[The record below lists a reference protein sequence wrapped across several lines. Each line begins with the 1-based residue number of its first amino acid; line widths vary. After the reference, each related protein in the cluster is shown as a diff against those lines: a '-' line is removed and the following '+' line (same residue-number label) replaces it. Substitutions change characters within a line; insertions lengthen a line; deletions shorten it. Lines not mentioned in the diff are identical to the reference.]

1 MAYSFQFFNSLLRKG
16 VLFFSASIMAVTV
29 INAAAS
35 SAPSNAVSTAVVVYP
50 YSEKTRGQL
59 SITTKETL
67 KEDKPF
73 NVMESFHAF
82 YSKLEHTAAFRDFVA
97 KKMKEQSFQNSLGDK
112 FDYSFLTGSVDMP
125 ENLRETLKQFQA
137 SGYKDYVQNLACF
150 TGGGAKGLMEII
162 TVVMI
167 EELLNSL
174 SDDKKEEI
182 YNRRVEKYWKA
193 NQELQGE
200 QKKTAIEVKIKE
212 DKYIYFQDV
221 VDYFAGTSTGSIIA
235 CGLAYMSPVIKDDG
249 SIAGFKR
256 YKAHEVAQLYYRHLP
271 EIFKYNGIINPFLPI
286 SLWAKYDKRNLREM
300 LRTFFSDKTF
310 LQAFAYNN
318 VCVALS
324 EVAHEGTT
332 LSVASGN
339 KALCLN
345 EDEVNFWK
353 NISVAQ
359 AVEGSSSAP
368 TFFAGRNASSID
380 DKNEADDFTAIES
393 VAGRRFVDGGLC
405 ANSLVD
411 HVTTQIAL
419 IPNNIVNVISFG
431 AGSKH
436 SSQSEDFRE
445 INGGAGEAFGQLKGR
460 VGGQILEAHKKVFG
474 LLEKGGIRSLTHI
487 NPILL
492 DGMELD
498 SITTL
503 FIEQCFNQTKKE
515 LSVLFLKKIM
525 EQLLDFI
532 TNALLPDFDFEKIWY
547 KTYLKIVL
555 IDFGKEKIVSEINPE
570 SPVSQTCF
578 AQSCNDDSISQ
589 SKWLRIYIERIEK
602 ENPENLVHILHAV
615 VKEDPYGQFN
625 SEQNHDA
632 RVGQLKDWLTVLYQ
646 NMKKNDGE
654 KLSQEEAEK
663 KAKEL
668 CEKVKKH
675 IQDNATFEYKAFRFL
690 LPADLENLRGLK
702 GKEPTEHAKIL
713 ADIFKN
719 HKINYHTDVFFI
731 SVIETY
737 IKVVYEGEK
746 VKNIE
751 ELVNALNAKIQGWA
765 KKFVSFVSSYAAQ
778 TQRASVFQ
786 TCLENYN
793 KEIERQERIKAAND
807 ADRHQVIRKEEEA
820 REKETKKLVG
830 AIQAA
835 KQQSAV
841 QSANTALNANND
853 DDGDSEH
860 LAAASNGHGN
870 GQNHAQVYTFTN
882 LPIGNAGN
890 TLGIGATPELLVA
903 LKSMMSSLPQDVDN
917 DL

>member
-16 VLFFSASIMAVTV
+16 VLFFSASIMVVNV
-29 INAAAS
+29 IDAAAS

-82 YSKLEHTAAFRDFVA
+82 YSKLQHTAAFRDFVA

-182 YNRRVEKYWKA
+182 YNRRVEKYWKV
-193 NQELQGE
+193 NPKPDDE
-200 QKKTAIEVKIKE
+200 QKKTAIEGKIKE
-212 DKYIYFQDV
+212 DEYIYFQDV

-235 CGLAYMSPVIKDDG
+235 CGLAYMSPVIKVGG

-271 EIFKYNGIINPFLPI
+271 EIFKYNGIISPFLPV
-286 SLWAKYDKRNLREM
+286 LWAKYDKHNLREM

-318 VCVALS
+318 LCVALS
-324 EVAHEGTT
+324 EVTHEGTT

-339 KALCLN
+339 EALCLN
-345 EDEVNFWK
+345 QDDAKFWK
-353 NISVAQ
+353 GISVAQ

-368 TFFAGRNASSID
+368 TFFAGRNANSID
-380 DKNEADDFTAIES
+380 EKNDADGFTTIES
-393 VAGRRFVDGGLC
+393 VESRRFVDGGLC

-445 INGGAGEAFGQLKGR
+445 INGGAGEAFGQVKGR

-492 DGMELD
+492 DGMGLD

-515 LSVLFLKKIM
+515 LSVIFLNKIM

-532 TNALLPDFDFEKIWY
+532 PNALLPNFDFEKIWY

-555 IDFGKEKIVSEINPE
+555 IDFGKEKIVSESNPA

-589 SKWLRIYIERIEK
+589 SKWLKLYTERIEQ
-602 ENPENLVHILHAV
+602 ENPESLVHILHAI

-625 SEQNHDA
+625 AGDTQEA
-632 RVGQLKDWLTVLYQ
+632 KIEQLKNWLTVLYQ

-654 KLSQEEAEK
+654 EHSKEEAEK

-675 IQDNATFEYKAFRFL
+675 IQDNSDFEYKAFRFL
-690 LPADLENLRGLK
+690 LPANLENLRTLK
-702 GKEPTEHAKIL
+702 GKNAEEHAKIL
-713 ADIFKN
+713 ADIFEKHNVN
-719 HKINYHTDVFFI
+719 HHTDIFFI

-737 IKVVYEGEK
+737 IKVVYEGKKIE
-746 VKNIE
+746 NIQ
-751 ELVNALNAKIQGWA
+751 ELVNIINSRIQGWA
-765 KKFVSFVSSYAAQ
+765 KWFGSFVSSAVGR
-778 TQRASVFQ
+778 TQRASAFQ
-786 TCLENYN
+786 QCLENHN
-793 KEIERQERIKAAND
+793 AEIERQGRIKAAND

-882 LPIGNAGN
+882 LPIGNGGN
-890 TLGIGATPELLVA
+890 TLGIGATPELLAA